1 VSVRVP
7 TGAGATGPAARPVP
21 PPDCPPR
28 RRNERSYQ
36 AILSSTLELLAE
48 LGFAGLTIDGIA
60 ARAGVGKATIYRH
73 WPTRA
78 ELVLEAIG
86 DVTSRPA
93 LPDTGSLRDDL
104 LVMVEQ
110 LNHGVTKGPLA
121 PLLASLVDAADRDPE
136 LAALH
141 RSFSARRRADV
152 KDILQRA
159 IDRGE
164 LAAGTDLEL
173 AVDLLAGP
181 VIYRRL
187 VSHAPVGPTYRTR
200 LVDAVLAAIG
210 AR

>member
-1 VSVRVP
+1 VRSAV
-7 TGAGATGPAARPVP
+7 AAPAAGDVAG
-21 PPDCPPR
+21 CPPR

-36 AILSSTLELLAE
+36 AILSATLELLAE
-48 LGFAGLTIDGIA
+48 VGFAGLTIDGIA

-73 WPTRA
+73 WPSRA
-78 ELVLEAIG
+78 QLVLEAIG
-86 DVTSRPA
+86 DVTKRPDP
-93 LPDTGSLRDDL
+93 PDTGVLREDL
-104 LVMVEQ
+104 LIMVER

-136 LAALH
+136 LAELH
-141 RSFSARRRADV
+141 RTFSAKRRADV

-164 LAAGTDLEL
+164 LPAGTDLEL

-187 VSHAPVGPTYRTR
+187 VSHAPVGRQYRAR
-200 LVDAVLAAIG
+200 LVDAVLAALNAG
-210 AR
+210 